1 MKNTIYATDK
11 TAQYDAS
18 AKRLLG
24 QKMILAHILVHTVK
38 EFQGMR
44 AADIVSCIEGEPYIS
59 TVPVDPGLTNS
70 EKEKDG
76 QRIVGFNS
84 ENQELNEGLIRFDII
99 FYVRLKD
106 GLSQIII
113 NVEAQKEEP
122 AEYHILNRAVFYT
135 CRMISSQKERD
146 FTGSDFNQIKQV
158 YSIWVCMN
166 MSENSMDYIHLA
178 KESLV
183 NSYPWKGRLDLVN
196 IVLIGLSDLPPL
208 DEKYELHRL
217 LCALFSD
224 ELTLTQKLDII
235 ETEYKIP
242 LDQTLREDVNVMCN
256 LSDGIEEKAAKKA
269 AEEATKIAT
278 ERVTRETNEKVI
290 KNMHKN
296 GYTTAQIAEIVE
308 VNESEVEAVIRENKI
323 V

>member
-59 TVPVDPGLTNS
+59 TAPVDPGLTNS

-256 LSDGIEEKAAKKA
+256 LGEGIRERALKDGIKTGIQLGEQNIVLHMFQK
-269 AEEATKIAT
+269 
-278 ERVTRETNEKVI
+278 
-290 KNMHKN
+290 
-296 GYTTAQIAEIVE
+296 GYTTAQIADIAGLEELKIKTIIE
-308 VNESEVEAVIRENKI
+308 ENELATV
-323 V
+323 

>member
-1 MKNTIYATDK
+1 MLYTEMKNMIYATDK

-44 AADIVSCIEGEPYIS
+44 AEDIVSCIEGEPYIS
-59 TVPVDPGLTNS
+59 TVPVDPGLTNRA
-70 EKEKDG
+70 EEKDG

-122 AEYHILNRAVFYT
+122 TEYHILNRAVFYT

-146 FTGSDFNQIKQV
+146 FTGSDFNQIKRV

-166 MSENSMDYIHLA
+166 MSKNSMDYIHLTN
-178 KESLV
+178 EGLIH
-183 NSYPWKGRLDLVN
+183 SYPWKGRLDLLN
-196 IVLIGLSDLPPL
+196 IVLIGLADLPPQE
-208 DEKYELHRL
+208 EKFELHRL
-217 LCALFSD
+217 LCALFSN
-224 ELTLTQKLDII
+224 ELTLTQKLDIM
-235 ETEYKIP
+235 ETEYNIP
-242 LDQTLREDVNVMCN
+242 LDQTIREDVNVMCN
-256 LSDGIEEKAAKKA
+256 LGEGIRERALKDGFRTGQQSMILRMFQK
-269 AEEATKIAT
+269 
-278 ERVTRETNEKVI
+278 
-290 KNMHKN
+290 
-296 GYTTAQIAEIVE
+296 GYTIAQIADIAELS
-308 VNESEVEAVIRENKI
+308 ESQIKVIIKENKL
-323 V
+323 VTA